1 MSAVPQ
7 AGSDLDIQISGDINN
22 LKVKE
27 NYLDDQTLRTPKEYM
42 FARSDFSVEKAKLE
56 EVLDTGVLFR
66 YHEPNAED
74 IPVAKLEQAFCDKFG
89 FKYALGVNS
98 ASSGLLLSLLA
109 SGVEPGDSVLMP
121 AFTFVAVP
129 SSITL
134 AGAKP
139 VLVEIN
145 QDYAMDPDHLEEQ
158 IAKYNPKWL
167 MLSYMRGAIPDMD
180 RILEICSKH
189 DITLIEDT
197 AHAMGVKWKGQQVG
211 TFGESTVTSF

>member
-7 AGSDLDIQISGDINN
+7 AGAEIQISGDINN
-22 LKVKE
+22 LKVNE

-109 SGVEPGDSVLMP
+109 SGVQPGDSVLMP

-145 QDYAMDPDHLEEQ
+145 QDYAMDPDHLEE
-158 IAKYNPKWL
+158 
-167 MLSYMRGAIPDMD
+167 
-180 RILEICSKH
+180 
-189 DITLIEDT
+189 
-197 AHAMGVKWKGQQVG
+197 
-211 TFGESTVTSF
+211 